1 VVQGLFARA
10 PTGFGHALGAADF
23 ALSKVREVAIVGD
36 PDAPDTDAL
45 LAEVRRRYR
54 PNQVVALAASA
65 DGEAAAAVPLLA
77 GRPPVDGRATAY
89 VCEHFVCRRPVTEPE
104 ALARQLG

>member
-10 PTGFGHALGAADF
+10 PTGFGHALGVADF
-23 ALSKVREVAIVGD
+23 ALSKVREVAIVGA
-36 PDAPDTDAL
+36 PGAPDTGAL

-54 PNQVVALAASA
+54 PNQVVAMAAPA
-65 DGEAAAAVPLLA
+65 DGEAAAVVPLLA
-77 GRPPVDGRATAY
+77 DRAPVDGHATAY
-89 VCEHFVCRRPVTEPE
+89 VCEHFACRQPVTEPD